1 MYFVLVLKT
10 MITQIKNNQ
19 NGETYRIDLTQSS
32 HQRQIMSILNF
43 PYMHNMS
50 A

>member
-1 MYFVLVLKT
+1 MERLIELDV
-10 MITQIKNNQ
+10 Q
-19 NGETYRIDLTQSS
+19 GIDLTQSS